1 MLINS
6 RPLISELKSFVAS
19 GITYKAKLEEQ
30 DDLVSACLLIVRMT
44 QILADWDSKIFDV
57 YSTNEVWDSE
67 DYEPPMPIYISTAL

>member
-1 MLINS
+1 
-6 RPLISELKSFVAS
+6 
-19 GITYKAKLEEQ
+19 
-30 DDLVSACLLIVRMT
+30 MT